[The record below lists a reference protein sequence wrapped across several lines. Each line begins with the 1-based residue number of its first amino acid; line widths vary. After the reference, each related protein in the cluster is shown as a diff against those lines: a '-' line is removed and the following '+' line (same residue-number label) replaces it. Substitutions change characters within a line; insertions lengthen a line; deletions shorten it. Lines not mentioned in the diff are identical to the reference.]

1 MRQYPANPM
10 QSAAYHRYSDAPK
23 APGAQVQVSI
33 SFGESV
39 NSEFLRQAWDLV
51 IQRHPILR
59 SAFSKSIDGVVIRE
73 ADKGDPQWVS
83 LDWQSVPPAEIPEKW
98 NALVAADAKAD
109 FEPLSLP
116 LVRLHEIRLPGGSG
130 HYLLTTPAFL
140 LDEFSIARVLLD
152 LLQTLGQSP
161 LAPVGEFPEPVQAK
175 SWRDYM
181 EGATAP
187 MSIEPRFGDG
197 AFVRASVLLDR
208 AGTSAFSKF
217 CHDNDLEE
225 SLVVRCL
232 WSLLLRRF
240 GATGNLMLCR
250 FDARAES
257 TEAGFFQNWL
267 PIVQSW
273 SGSIGDWLDAAQLLE
288 DTVAENIWIESDEVL
303 RTAGLDFSASEVE
316 TSFEWRGAS
325 MNDMIH
331 SALPRWINFDGQIQP
346 VQSPGFRLEA
356 RPGAR
361 LELSISGPF
370 SNEAAAKEVLSR
382 LAFLINGLPESRS
395 KPVHRLPILLSEEI
409 QAIRQSS
416 HGPVQPAH
424 SGTVVE
430 ALRRHASESPEVVA
444 IRCGDYSMTYAELE
458 EMSDK
463 LASHLKKTGVSGGW
477 HAAVVLSPSA
487 WVAVAL
493 FGIWKA
499 GNSCLALDPGSSA
512 EWIEQTLSSHD
523 VAIVIGD
530 SSSAPLIDTTH
541 RRRIVLDSEWEFME
555 VDSEK
560 AEPPSTES
568 LAVTFSGSESTPPP
582 MIRGLNHSMILSAS
596 LEGARLLDFQAGDVF
611 LVKSLAGGG
620 AFFDEWLLPIVHG
633 GTAFVFNGNFRD
645 AVSAPVTHLRLT
657 EPEWANHAAAW
668 LFGESTFSE
677 SIRSVAIEAGDPLLN
692 SGLVWNRRFL
702 NRIKQ
707 TVFFS
712 PAGLC
717 GLGFAGGLRKDSAR
731 QPVGKPTAEVEI
743 SLVDED
749 GLEIPPGF
757 LGKIHFKFPG
767 WRTLPGVE
775 GRLGIDLGI
784 HGWRDSQGDFHLENP
799 EPAASGLLDYR
810 SIQQTQ
816 PFEKS
821 VLSVHAGSAVYVLSN
836 EDEEGAITL
845 QSWPLNRAG
854 WIDPSQLPSPSSE
867 TPTSHTPA
875 EPVAARTLPVRRNSS
890 SEAWT
895 PLVKLQNGEGGH
907 PLILVHSANGSP
919 EIYRELV
926 ESIGPGR
933 RIFGITARGFSNP
946 EACHPNIETAAAQ
959 YLAAIFEE
967 EPTSNFQL
975 AGFGFGATVVLE
987 MARQLQS
994 VGRELPE
1001 LVLIGCTPPQT
1012 IQTENWLGRLKKS
1025 FKRSKGTERMESSD
1039 PENPTAARHEAIW
1052 RSYRFPV
1059 SEFPVKIILPSN
1071 LGEGV
1076 TEAWLQILP
1085 NAEIEFT
1092 RSYWADMLARP
1103 AVKRLASIL
1112 NTVPS
1117 AQLPED

>member
-23 APGAQVQVSI
+23 SPGAQVQVSI

-51 IQRHPILR
+51 IQRHPMLR
-59 SAFSKSIDGVVIRE
+59 SAFSKSSEGVVIRE

-98 NALVAADAKAD
+98 NALVAADAEVD
-109 FEPLSLP
+109 FDTLSLP

-152 LLQTLGQSP
+152 LLQTLGQCP
-161 LAPVGEFPEPVQAK
+161 LAPAGEFPEPVQSK
-175 SWRDYM
+175 SWREFM
-181 EGATAP
+181 EGASTP
-187 MSIEPRFGDG
+187 MRIEPRFGDG

-240 GATGNLMLCR
+240 GASGNLMLCR

-273 SGSIGDWLDAAQLLE
+273 SGNIGDWLDAAQLLE
-288 DTVAENIWIESDEVL
+288 DTVAENIWIDADEVL
-303 RTAGLDFSASEVE
+303 RTAGLEFSSTEVA

-331 SALPRWINFDGQIQP
+331 SALPRWINFDAQIQP
-346 VQSPGFRLEA
+346 VQSPGFHLEA

-370 SNEAAAKEVLSR
+370 STEAAAKEILSR
-382 LAFLINGLPESRS
+382 LAFLINGLLDSRS
-395 KPVHRLPILLSEEI
+395 KPVHRLPILLPEEI
-409 QAIRQSS
+409 RAIRQSS
-416 HGPVQPAH
+416 HGPAQPAH

-430 ALRRHASESPEVVA
+430 ALRRHASESPEVIAV
-444 IRCGDYSMTYAELE
+444 RCGDYAMTYAELDA
-458 EMSDK
+458 MSDK
-463 LASHLKKTGVSGGW
+463 LALHLKKTGVSGGW
-477 HAAVVLSPSA
+477 HVALVLSPSA

-499 GNSCLALDPGSSA
+499 GNSCLALDPNASA
-512 EWIEQTLSSHD
+512 DWIEQTLSSHD

-530 SSSAPLIDTTH
+530 SSSAPRIDITH

-555 VDSEK
+555 VDSETP
-560 AEPPSTES
+560 EPPSIDT
-568 LAVTFSGSESTPPP
+568 LAVTIGGCESTPPP
-582 MIRGLNHSMILSAS
+582 IIRGLNHSMILSAS
-596 LEGARLLDFQAGDVF
+596 LEGARLLDFRSGDVF

-620 AFFDEWLLPIVHG
+620 SFFDEWLIPIVCG
-633 GTAFVFNGNFRD
+633 GTAFVFTGDSRES
-645 AVSAPVTHLRLT
+645 VSAPVTHLRLT

-668 LFGESTFSE
+668 LFGETSYSE
-677 SIRSVAIEAGDPLLN
+677 SIRSVAIEAGAPLLN
-692 SGLVWNRRFL
+692 SALVWNRRYL

-707 TVFFS
+707 TLFFS

-717 GLGFAGGLRKDSAR
+717 GLGFAGGIRKDSAR

-749 GLEIPPGF
+749 GLEIPACS

-767 WRTLPGVE
+767 WRSLPGAE

-784 HGWRDSQGDFHLENP
+784 HGWRDAQGDFHLEKP
-799 EPAASGLLDYR
+799 EIGTSGLLDFR
-810 SIQQTQ
+810 SIQQSRS
-816 PFEKS
+816 FEKNI
-821 VLSVHAGSAVYVLSN
+821 LSAYAGSSTFVLSN
-836 EDEEGAITL
+836 EEESGAVTL
-845 QSWPLNRAG
+845 QSWPLNSAG
-854 WIDPSQLPSPSSE
+854 WIDPSQLPAPSTE
-867 TPTSHTPA
+867 PDAGPVPV
-875 EPVAARTLPVRRNSS
+875 EPVAPRTLPVRRNAS

-895 PLVKLQNGEGGH
+895 PLVKLQHGDGGR
-907 PLILVHSANGSP
+907 PLFLVHSASGTP

-933 RIFGITARGFSNP
+933 RILGISARGFYNP

-1001 LVLIGCTPPQT
+1001 LVLIGCTPPQA

-1039 PENPTAARHEAIW
+1039 PDNQTAVRHEAIW

-1059 SEFPVKIILPSN
+1059 SEFPAKIILPSN
-1071 LGEGV
+1071 IGEGV
-1076 TEAWLQILP
+1076 PEAWLEILP
-1085 NAEIEFT
+1085 YAEIEFT

-1103 AVKRLASIL
+1103 AVKRVASIL
-1112 NTVPS
+1112 S
-1117 AQLPED
+1117 AVASPQSSED